1 MNQINQLFDLLDKWR
16 HFPNYQLERRVDIFF
31 ALYLKDILW
40 HKYQFNADAII
51 PEFPVHRGS
60 IYPDENDNKSVKIDY
75 VAVDQSKKEVL
86 LIELKTDM
94 RSRRQ
99 TQDDYLLKAQ
109 KLNIPGLIDGLLKI
123 YKATRQKVKYQCLF
137 TELENLGWL
146 QKTKNAY
153 LNIGNLYKISVIYI
167 QPTTDSKKE
176 IFICFEEII
185 ELLNTMTDDLS
196 NRFVQS
202 LKEWRY

>member
-16 HFPNYQLERRVDIFF
+16 YFPNYQLERRVDIFF

-60 IYPDENDNKSVKIDY
+60 IYPDVNDNKSVKIDY
-75 VAVDQSKKEVL
+75 LAVDQSKKEVF

-94 RSRRQ
+94 SSRRQ
-99 TQDDYLLKAQ
+99 TQDDYLLKA
-109 KLNIPGLIDGLLKI
+109 KALNIPGLMEGLLKI
-123 YKATRQKVKYQCLF
+123 YKATRQKTKYQCLF

-146 QKTKNAY
+146 QKTNSAY
-153 LNIGNLYKISVIYI
+153 LNKSCEYKTSVIYI
-167 QPTTDSKKE
+167 QPDNDRELKN
-176 IFICFEEII
+176 II
-185 ELLNTMTDDLS
+185 SFSDYVTLLNTKNDPLRQ
-196 NRFVQS
+196 RFKES
-202 LKEWRY
+202 LTR